1 MSNKKKI
8 VAPKPNL
15 SPTTYIKTKSRSLP
29 WGKCYIND
37 NWQLMG
43 MAVIVLS
50 RVQPSGK
57 LIIGV
62 YIVDTK
68 CLGLKNTGFRFGL
81 DPDDFGDFLEK
92 AYRPSQLTQ
101 EAAHPLL
108 LQNIIYGAIEYAED
122 LGFEPHKDFFIT
134 EYILD
139 PADKIGYID
148 IEFGQEG
155 KPCYIEG
162 PHDNPY
168 SILAK
173 LNRKLGAGNYQFISR
188 ADQLRYSEDI
198 IFHDS
203 YDDEDDDDEEDEYD
217 EEDTDEDLDK
227 N

>member
-1 MSNKKKI
+1 MSNKKKT

-57 LIIGV
+57 LIIGI

-68 CLGLKNTGFRFGL
+68 CLGLKNTGLRFGL
-81 DPDDFGDFLEK
+81 DPGDFDDFLEK
-92 AYRPSQLTQ
+92 TYSPSQLTQ

-122 LGFEPHKDFFIT
+122 LGFEPNKGFLTT

-148 IEFGQEG
+148 IEFGQDG
-155 KPCYIEG
+155 QPCYVQG

-168 SILAK
+168 FILAK
-173 LNRKLGAGNYQFISR
+173 LDRKLGAGNYLFFSQI
-188 ADQLRYSEDI
+188 DQSKYSENLM
-198 IFHDS
+198 FDS
-203 YDDEDDDDEEDEYD
+203 SDTDEDDDEN
-217 EEDTDEDLDK
+217 TDEDDNK